1 MAFPKRKN
9 FQDQE
14 HQNLVIIGS
23 RNPVKLQSTDV
34 AFQQVFGKRPI
45 VQSINVDSGVGT
57 QPHGDN
63 ETFKGA
69 FNRAMNAKNAF
80 PEADFW
86 VGIEGGVEKIEKDMA
101 SFAWVFVIDKHGNQ
115 GKAKTAT
122 FYLPL
127 SISSLVNEGMELGEA
142 GDQFFNKVN
151 SKQAGGTVG
160 ILTNGVVDRFELYKQ
175 GLILSLIP
183 FIKSEMFNA

>member
-34 AFQQVFGKRPI
+34 AFQQVFGNRPI

-57 QPHGDN
+57 QPQGDD
-63 ETFKGA
+63 ETYRGA
-69 FNRAMNAKNAF
+69 YNRAINAKNAY
-80 PEADFW
+80 PEADYW
-86 VGIEGGVEKIEKDMA
+86 VGIEGGVDVINKDMA
-101 SFAWVFVIDKHGNQ
+101 SFAWVYIVDKHGNQ

-122 FYLPL
+122 FFLPS
-127 SISSLVNEGMELGEA
+127 SISSLVNGGLELGEA

-151 SKQAGGTVG
+151 SKQNGGAVG
-160 ILTNGVVDRFELYKQ
+160 LLTNGVVDRFELYMQ
-175 GLILSLIP
+175 GLILCLIP
-183 FIKSEMFNA
+183 FIKQDLFNS